1 MVTRFKKRR
10 QPRQASWAPLKK
22 EVNSMDKQLK
32 ALARKAVLM
41 GIGLGVVT
49 KRKAEEVAKQLLKEG
64 RANEPE
70 VRKFAN
76 EIRAEAEKRQKK
88 LQAMLNSEVKKYSA
102 KADAALKKA
111 KAEYE
116 KKLKKAKPKKR

>member
-1 MVTRFKKRR
+1 
-10 QPRQASWAPLKK
+10 
-22 EVNSMDKQLK
+22 MDKQLK

-49 KRKAEEVAKQLLKEG
+49 KRKAEQVAKQLLREG
-64 RANEPE
+64 KANEPE

-76 EIRAEAEKRQKK
+76 EIKAEAEKRQKK
-88 LQAMLNSEVKKYSA
+88 LEALVKGELKKYSA

-116 KKLKKAKPKKR
+116 KKLKKAKPKKKKR

>member
-1 MVTRFKKRR
+1 
-10 QPRQASWAPLKK
+10 
-22 EVNSMDKQLK
+22 MDKQLK